1 MPVVT
6 LTGATSGSITQTRTV
21 AGSLSVQG
29 GAPLTLPEGL
39 LVTEVCANAGEGGR
53 RRGAVIARFDAA
65 GLAQAIAE
73 AEANVQQLR
82 TTVAQLRDPR
92 NCRRLCAATGPAAA

>member
-1 MPVVT
+1 M
-6 LTGATSGSITQTRTV
+6 
-21 AGSLSVQG
+21 AGSLSVRG

-39 LVTEVCANAGEGGR
+39 LVTEVCANAGEEVAA
-53 RRGAVIARFDAA
+53 GAVIARFDAA

-82 TTVAQLRDPR
+82 TTVAQLRDP
-92 NCRRLCAATGPAAA
+92 